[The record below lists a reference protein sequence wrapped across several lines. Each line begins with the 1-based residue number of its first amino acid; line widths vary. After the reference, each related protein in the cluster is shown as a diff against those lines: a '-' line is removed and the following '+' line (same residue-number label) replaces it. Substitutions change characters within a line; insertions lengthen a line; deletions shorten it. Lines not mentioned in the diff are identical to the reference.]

1 MFGCCSQIQFSILK
15 SKNLWA
21 PHLIFCLV
29 CVFFFLV
36 FLNSNPFFRTPFW
49 CFQMVYYLLI
59 ITVHTKNNK
68 KILNLSLISLVLS
81 LYRSTLPYYLLIITV
96 HTKNNI
102 KIKKFLICLSFLQSF
117 LSIDLLCPPLPFLS
131 REVIGPLG
139 GATNQSQELFS
150 LLLSAE
156 LPPFLRHHLG
166 LTPTR
171 QRATTKGVAVK
182 IFLLSLFFL
191 IFFNCT
197 VVGIFF
203 NHMQLLKLVCC
214 DWWVVGIVV
223 GCCVG
228 LPRFAVRFWGE
239 FAMVFYGFPWG
250 GFVQG
255 LLWVNLHGGGWFG
268 RVDVMGF
275 WVVFVCE

>member
-1 MFGCCSQIQFSILK
+1 MFSNTVFYTQIQKCVGPTFYFLFGLCFLFS
-15 SKNLWA
+15 
-21 PHLIFCLV
+21 
-29 CVFFFLV
+29 FFF
-36 FLNSNPFFRTPFW
+36 FNSNPFFRTPFW

-59 ITVHTKNNK
+59 ITVHTKNN
-68 KILNLSLISLVLS
+68 
-81 LYRSTLPYYLLIITV
+81 II
-96 HTKNNI
+96 
-102 KIKKFLICLSFLQSF
+102 IKKFLISLSFLQSF

-156 LPPFLRHHLG
+156 PPPFLRHHLG

-182 IFLLSLFFL
+182 IFLLSLFCL

-239 FAMVFYGFPWG
+239 FVMVFYGFPWG